1 VRGESKTGRSGGSIK
16 FSVPN
21 LIFN

>member
-16 FSVPN
+16 FSAPN